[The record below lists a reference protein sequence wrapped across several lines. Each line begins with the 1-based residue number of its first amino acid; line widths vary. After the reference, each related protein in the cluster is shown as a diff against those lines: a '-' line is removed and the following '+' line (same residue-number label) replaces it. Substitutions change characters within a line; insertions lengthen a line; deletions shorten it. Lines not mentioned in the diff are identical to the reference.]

1 MTKIQHI
8 PSSLFDTASR
18 AICNQDCGQDK
29 ILGGEEGGK
38 TLGILACVGNGA
50 CLENSTSKI
59 LMELRW
65 HTIFASDFMAG
76 ITAGNE
82 RSSFLICL
90 RQPKAQKIWI
100 DNRQMNQMMKVFP
113 ISIRFIE
120 QRCMTSE
127 FMTCKLAGFT

>member
-1 MTKIQHI
+1 M
-8 PSSLFDTASR
+8 SR
-18 AICNQDCGQDK
+18 KFNIKDSD
-29 ILGGEEGGK
+29 
-38 TLGILACVGNGA
+38 GA
-50 CLENSTSKI
+50 C
-59 LMELRW
+59 MAARW

-120 QRCMTSE
+120 QRCVTSE